1 MQPAG
6 PSFMDSVPFLL
17 AFFAIFYFM
26 IIRPQSKRMKDQ
38 DKFLSGLK
46 KGDQIVTSGGIIGTI
61 DSLNDKM
68 ATVEIADGVKVKVL
82 RKQIAA
88 SAVAVLSEPKKET
101 K

>member
-6 PSFMDSVPFLL
+6 PSFMDSVPFLI

-26 IIRPQSKRMKDQ
+26 IIRPQSKRAKDQ
-38 DKFLSGLK
+38 NQFLTGLK
-46 KGDQIVTSGGIIGTI
+46 KGDQVVTAGGLIGTI
-61 DSLNDKM
+61 DSLNDNL
-68 ATVEIADGVKVKVL
+68 ATLEIANGVRVKVI

-88 SAVAVLSEPKKET
+88 SAVSILSEPKKEN